1 MLLDTILGTL
11 FILCFLTYTNEGQLF
26 KFLDDIGQEEGEA
39 DFIYG
44 RLNDKK
50 LPVQKLSY
58 IANRRRILRRKKK
71 KGLSDCGK
79 CLGNTVCCPVL
90 VLVNIVFTLCV
101 LCRCT
106 KEKW

>member
-50 LPVQKLSY
+50 LPV
-58 IANRRRILRRKKK
+58 
-71 KGLSDCGK
+71 
-79 CLGNTVCCPVL
+79 
-90 VLVNIVFTLCV
+90 
-101 LCRCT
+101 
-106 KEKW
+106 